1 MINKQSSND
10 EVLHHLKQMELML
23 MSAEEEKG
31 LRRILEIQDILGC
44 PKVEHWL
51 DDGIF
56 SSSWLEGTNNLLTDV
71 KNKLLKNFVIQEHL
85 AQCRG
90 FVAYNIL
97 LAKLENNDM
106 VLMYQNGEWI
116 FAFLNERKEQE
127 AWVNQ
132 RFNSCFFNTS
142 YEKKFLELVKETPRI
157 EINRAWL
164 FARETWF
171 YTTDLFEELNVVF
184 NKLTFEDIDK
194 AKPVSLNVFDEEMP
208 PLDEEVKA
216 TIETVST
223 QESIQVEVAPSVAL
237 AQEVIA
243 LAVAQDVAVVD
254 VIKPVEVAKH
264 LSAPMPAP
272 LKSKAKIEDNPFGE
286 DDVPF
291 VPDEEDMPP
300 LDDVNEFD
308 LFQPVA
314 GATKGDNE
322 VNPVKEVKAEV
333 QSVFVDTQAEPIE
346 VDFGFDE
353 NTSTGEVLDSKNE
366 VVAEKSNE
374 VAKSQVEVPP
384 VISNKGISLSPI
396 PEKKVIQEKKPAA
409 PPASAP
415 TKPRVVFGSK
425 RNVAETSVAPAPA
438 PAVAPAKKGF
448 SVSLGGKSIN
458 PAVISDSPFGE
469 DGSENDED

>member
-31 LRRILEIQDILGC
+31 LRRILEIQDILSC

-171 YTTDLFEELNVVF
+171 YTTDLFEELNIVF

-208 PLDEEVKA
+208 PLDEEVS
-216 TIETVST
+216 TIIETVST
-223 QESIQVEVAPSVAL
+223 QESIQVEVAPSIAL
-237 AQEVIA
+237 AQEVVA
-243 LAVAQDVAVVD
+243 LAVAQDVAVID
-254 VIKPVEVAKH
+254 VIKPNEVIKP
-264 LSAPMPAP
+264 LSVPVPVP
-272 LKSKAKIEDNPFGE
+272 LKSKAKIEDNPFCD

-291 VPDEEDMPP
+291 VPDEEEMPP

-308 LFQPVA
+308 LFQPVPA
-314 GATKGDNE
+314 ATKDDNE
-322 VNPVKEVKAEV
+322 VSVVQEV
-333 QSVFVDTQAEPIE
+333 QSEPQSIFVDTQVEPIE
-346 VDFGFDE
+346 VDFGFGED
-353 NTSTGEVLDSKNE
+353 TSTGEILDSKNQDSSHSSDD
-366 VVAEKSNE
+366 VV
-374 VAKSQVEVPP
+374 KSQVDVPP

-396 PEKKVIQEKKPAA
+396 PEKKAVQEKKPVA
-409 PPASAP
+409 PPPSAP

-425 RNVAETSVAPAPA
+425 RNVAESPVAPAA
-438 PAVAPAKKGF
+438 APAKKGF
-448 SVSLGGKSIN
+448 SVSLGGKPVN
-458 PAVISDSPFGE
+458 PGIMNDSPFGD
-469 DGSENDED
+469 DGSGNDED